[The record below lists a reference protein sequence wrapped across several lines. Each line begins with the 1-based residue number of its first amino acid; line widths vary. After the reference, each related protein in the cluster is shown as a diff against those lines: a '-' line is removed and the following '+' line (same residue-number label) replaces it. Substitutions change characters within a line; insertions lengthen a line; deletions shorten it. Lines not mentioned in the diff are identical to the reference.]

1 MRCALICCKVE
12 NTVFGAADAAPRATS
27 RSGCCDV
34 CLKIRTFRKT
44 RHCHADVLHRIL
56 QSAHT
61 LFLDFR
67 SRSEQY
73 FHRFRGTEHT
83 FMVIVAVIIGLTG
96 GFGAVAI
103 QWLIKLFQKLFW
115 GDWAVTVAYLDTVPA
130 YWKIAVPVIGSAIV
144 GVVVYYFSREA
155 KGHGVPEVME
165 AIALRDGKIRPRVV
179 LAKLFASSV
188 YIGAG
193 GSVGREGPVI
203 QIGSSIGSAVG
214 QLLRVNPQRTKT
226 FVACGA
232 ASGIAAAFN
241 APVAGALFSVEII
254 LGDFGVAQFS
264 PIVISSVLA
273 TVVSRHFLGDF
284 PAFEVPKYHLVS
296 PVELIPYALLGV
308 LAGLVAL
315 LFTRTLYKLEDF
327 FDDLKINGVLKT
339 MAGGLLLGVMGAFVP
354 YIFGVGYDTM
364 NAALL
369 GQLSW
374 LTMLLLVFAKIFAT
388 SLSLG
393 SGGSGGV
400 FAPSLFLGTM
410 TGGFFGALVH
420 MVIPEY
426 SASSGAYSL
435 VGMGA
440 VVAGATHAPITAIL
454 IIFEMTN
461 DYKIILPLMIS
472 SIIATVFT
480 TKMSKESI
488 YTLKLIRR
496 GIDLFAGRD
505 VNLLRQ
511 HTVRG
516 ILRRDSNWVRN
527 TTPLPALLETMLGGK
542 HEEYF
547 VVDENDALQGVI
559 TLQMAKEFIEDRD
572 LMPELILA
580 SDLMRTEV
588 QCLQPDDNLD
598 LVMHLFG
605 RVDSRQLP
613 VVENEE
619 TRRLLGR
626 VRAKDVIDMYNK
638 EIFKKDLAGGM
649 HSIVS
654 GMDRHRTIEVFDTH
668 QIVEMAV
675 PDQFVGR
682 TIRELDVRNAYGV
695 EVILIRKR
703 VDGNDDPSARPG
715 ALPSASYRF
724 ETGDTVLLI
733 GEKDGIERFR
743 HHNPVE

>member
-1 MRCALICCKVE
+1 MIDSPDPLQF
-12 NTVFGAADAAPRATS
+12 NTSHISRIVFDLRD
-27 RSGCCDV
+27 R
-34 CLKIRTFRKT
+34 L
-44 RHCHADVLHRIL
+44 
-56 QSAHT
+56 
-61 LFLDFR
+61 
-67 SRSEQY
+67 EQY

-83 FMVIVAVIIGLTG
+83 FMVIVAVIIGLLG
-96 GFGAVAI
+96 GLGAVAI
-103 QWLIKLFQKLFW
+103 QWMIKLFKKLFW
-115 GDWAVTVAYLDTVPA
+115 GDWDLTLDYLGTVPWG
-130 YWKIAVPVIGSAIV
+130 WKIAIPVIGSAIV
-144 GVVVYYFSREA
+144 GAVVYYFSREA

-165 AIALRDGKIRPRVV
+165 AIALHNGKIRPRVV

-203 QIGSSIGSAVG
+203 QIGSSIGSMIG
-214 QLLRVNPQRTKT
+214 QLLRVNPRRNKT

-264 PIVISSVLA
+264 PIVISSVIA

-296 PVELIPYALLGV
+296 PLELIPYALLGL
-308 LAGLVAL
+308 LAGAVAL
-315 LFTRTLYKLEDF
+315 LFTKTLYSLEDF
-327 FDDLKINGVLKT
+327 FDNLKLNGVIKT
-339 MAGGLLLGVMGAFVP
+339 MIGGLLIGCMGVFVP
-354 YIFGVGYDTM
+354 HIYGVGYDTM

-369 GQLSW
+369 GHLSW
-374 LTMLLLVFAKIFAT
+374 SIMLMLIFAKIVAT
-388 SLSLG
+388 SISLG
-393 SGGSGGV
+393 SGGSGGI

-420 MVIPEY
+420 MIMPEY

-472 SIIATVFT
+472 TIIATVFT
-480 TKMSKESI
+480 TKLKKESI
-488 YTLKLIRR
+488 YTLKLVRK
-496 GIDLFAGRD
+496 GIDLFGGRD

-511 HTVRG
+511 HRVKD
-516 ILRRDSNWVRN
+516 IMRRDQNIILN
-527 TTPLPALLETMLGGK
+527 TATLPDLLQVMLAGK

-547 VVDENDALQGVI
+547 VVDREGALKGVI
-559 TLQMAKEFIEDRD
+559 TLQQAKEFIEDKD
-572 LMPELILA
+572 IPPELVIA
-580 SDLMRTEV
+580 SDLMSSDM
-588 QCLQPDDNLD
+588 QCLQPEDNLD
-598 LVMHLFG
+598 LVMHQFG

-613 VVENEE
+613 VIENEQS
-619 TRRLLGR
+619 RLLLGR

-649 HSIVS
+649 HSIVT
-654 GMDRHRTIEVFDTH
+654 GMERDRTIEVFDTH
-668 QIVEMAV
+668 QIVETTIS
-675 PDQFVGR
+675 DQFVGK
-682 TIRELDVRNAYGV
+682 TIRELDVRNRFGV

-703 VDGNDDPSARPG
+703 GDADADDPSARPG
-715 ALPSASYRF
+715 ALPTADYVF
-724 ETGDTVLLI
+724 EEGDNVLIL
-733 GEKDGIERFR
+733 GEEENIERFR
-743 HHNPVE
+743 HNNPYS